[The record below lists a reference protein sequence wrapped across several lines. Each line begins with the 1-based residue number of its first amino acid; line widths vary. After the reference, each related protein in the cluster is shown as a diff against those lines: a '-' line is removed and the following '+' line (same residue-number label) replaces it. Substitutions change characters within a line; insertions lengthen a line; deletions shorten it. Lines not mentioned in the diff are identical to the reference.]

1 MKPSELTAED
11 IAVFTR
17 KIMDKADYAKLP
29 DSEKADC
36 TAALAASKGYVSAYT
51 GLDLGTSVLE
61 DITYAVCVIAAEM
74 IDSRQMTVQYA
85 TENPTAKQIMDLHSM
100 NLLPTPDIV

>member
-1 MKPSELTAED
+1 MKPFELTAAD

-17 KIMDKADYAKLP
+17 KTMDKSEYANLS
-29 DSEKADC
+29 DSEKSDC
-36 TAALAASKGYVSAYT
+36 TVALAASKGYVSAYT
-51 GLDLGTSVLE
+51 GLDLSTSTLE

-74 IDSRQMTVQYA
+74 IDSRQMTMQYA
-85 TENPTAKQIMDLHSM
+85 TENPTAKQIMDLHSS